1 MMLKKYFFNTPF
13 GSVVSVADDN
23 FLYLLQFADADL
35 LKQKLEQIEQNFH
48 TKIIDGATL
57 LTNRIEQELMG
68 YCKGALKE
76 FTIPLFTYG
85 TQFQKQ
91 VWNFC
96 SKVEYGKTISYKGL
110 AEDMENRLALR
121 AVGTALA
128 ANLHT
133 IVIPCHRI
141 IRSDRAF
148 SGYVAGVEKKLQ
160 LLAHEQ
166 LFKNMH

>member
-1 MMLKKYFFNTPF
+1 MLKKYFFNTPF

-23 FLYLLQFADADL
+23 FLYLLQFADASL

-57 LTNRIEQELMG
+57 LTNKIEQEFMG

-85 TQFQKQ
+85 THFQKQ
-91 VWNFC
+91 VWNSC
-96 SKVEYGKTISYKGL
+96 SKVEYGKTVSYKTCVQ
-110 AEDMENRLALR
+110 DTNNRLALR
-121 AVGTALA
+121 AVGNALA
-128 ANLHT
+128 RNFHVI
-133 IVIPCHRI
+133 IVPCHRI
-141 IRSDRAF
+141 IRSNGF
-148 SGYVAGVEKKLQ
+148 FGGYAGGFERKLQ
-160 LLAHEQ
+160 LLAHEK